1 VLCRLNQFASVKRRL
16 DRMKAIGKVLLLVS
30 MLNSAGCAKPPGNEE
45 QFLEE
50 VNHLRMNP
58 AIYAQYLEARLKY
71 YQGNVL
77 RLPGQIPLRTQEG
90 ASAVRQAIRE
100 LRASSSAPPLKLE
113 RELNSSARD
122 HVRDI
127 GPKGLAQHE
136 GTNGSSPETRVRK
149 YIRGQIAVGEVI
161 SFGPEQSRDVI
172 IDLVVDDGVLDRGHR
187 KILLDPRFR
196 RMGAACGPHTTYG
209 MMCVI
214 DLTAGY
220 EAR

>member
-1 VLCRLNQFASVKRRL
+1 
-16 DRMKAIGKVLLLVS
+16 MKSIRKVILLVLI
-30 MLNSAGCAKPPGNEE
+30 LNAAGRAKPSDNQE
-45 QFLEE
+45 QLLDE
-50 VNHLRMNP
+50 VNRLRTNP
-58 AIYAQYLEARLKY
+58 VAYAQHLEARLKY

-77 RLPGQIPLRTQEG
+77 RLPGQIPLQTREG

-100 LRASSSAPPLKLE
+100 LRATSPAQPLKLE
-113 RELNSSARD
+113 RGLNLSTRD

-149 YIRGQIAVGEVI
+149 YSAGQMAVGEVI

-172 IDLVVDDGVLDRGHR
+172 IDLIVDDGVPDRGHR
-187 KILLDPRFR
+187 KILLDPRFHH
-196 RMGAACGPHTTYG
+196 MGAACGPHTTYG
-209 MMCVI
+209 TMCVI